1 VIDITSIFIGTNEK
15 SSMEK
20 LRIMVKIMKGFGKLI
35 YNSGLVP
42 GISKRN
48 NKKE

>member
-20 LRIMVKIMKGFGKLI
+20 LRIMVKIIKGFGRLI
-35 YNSGLVP
+35 FNSGLVP
-42 GISKRN
+42 GVSKRST
-48 NKKE
+48 KKD